1 MLDFQGRVFDEP
13 GRGAT
18 RHLAD
23 LRRLSPPQLTVIC
36 TDLECLKLP
45 LLPRTVNVVV
55 WPLVALE
62 LTVTFSVE
70 VAPVEELVT
79 DEGLNEPLVPL
90 GNPLTLRFTVLGPLT
105 CVIVTVYVPV
115 IPRFTVSEVGVTAIV
130 KSAEAVTVKEV
141 VPEIVPDA
149 A

>member
-1 MLDFQGRVFDEP
+1 M
-13 GRGAT
+13 
-18 RHLAD
+18 
-23 LRRLSPPQLTVIC
+23 
-36 TDLECLKLP
+36 
-45 LLPRTVNVVV
+45 LPRTANVVV

-90 GNPLTLRFTVLGPLT
+90 GNPLTLRFTVLRPLT

>member
-1 MLDFQGRVFDEP
+1 
-13 GRGAT
+13 
-18 RHLAD
+18 
-23 LRRLSPPQLTVIC
+23 
-36 TDLECLKLP
+36 
-45 LLPRTVNVVV
+45 VV

-149 A
+149 AWIVVVPWPLAAAKPEVELIVATNVFEELQLTDDVMSFVEPSE